1 MILESVSHFLI
12 SEMVGLKYLISLY
25 SSHFPISDNL
35 FAINLLII
43 LGILISIEYVSDAHD
58 IKNSPQ
64 ILQQATM
71 PLSSEITIV
80 RLGGPS

>member
-1 MILESVSHFLI
+1 MYSGKGHIFGQSLI
-12 SEMVGLKYLISLY
+12 TCHRLGSGGTPFALK
-25 SSHFPISDNL
+25 
-35 FAINLLII
+35 LLII